1 MGELRGVLDEVGDEL
16 LRDAVE
22 LVGLGG
28 GQGGPVVMG
37 GGGAEGDCYV
47 AHFVELAGQGG
58 EGLVEGGKGGVG
70 GHELVGDV
78 TYVLTHGVELLGG
91 LGGGGGVGYLHFGH
105 EEVVAHAVVEL
116 LCQTFALGFDAVDV
130 AAGLFELGLALL
142 VAAYFTYGR
151 YLERLCGADAGRPVP
166 SAVSFDG
173 VDYIPMPMWKTFLVQ
188 LLNIAGLGP
197 IFGAVLGAAY
207 GPVAFLWITFGGIFM
222 GAAHDFIAGMIS
234 LRNNGAS
241 LPETVGTYLGNGVK
255 QLMRVFSVGLM
266 VLVGAVFLS
275 QPASLI
281 ANRIDAP
288 ALSGIVFGDFS
299 WLLLIVLGVILVY
312 YIVATLL
319 PVDKIIGRIY
329 PVFGCALLFMALGLL
344 AVLLFSGKYTI
355 PEFTSFRNQIAD
367 AARFPIVPMLF
378 TTIACGAIS
387 GFHATQSPLMAR
399 CLGSERQARPVFYGA
414 MISESIIALIWA
426 AVAMAFW
433 NGVGGLNAAIA
444 EYGGQAAVMVDAIAR
459 DTLGEVLAGFVIFGV
474 VACAITSGDTA
485 FRSARLIV
493 ADFMGVEQ
501 RSLRKRIYISVPL
514 FAAGLVIIFCLPF
527 QTMWSYFAWMNQ
539 TLAMVTLWMITA
551 FLNRHG
557 RNRWVGLIPA
567 TVMTYV
573 CSSYVFVSPLMCGMR
588 DRAAAYLLGGAVTLV
603 LLIILIFK
611 MRRDAK
617 SLP

>member
-1 MGELRGVLDEVGDEL
+1 MGGMHDFFSGVLS
-16 LRDAVE
+16 LR
-22 LVGLGG
+22 
-28 GQGGPVVMG
+28 
-37 GGGAEGDCYV
+37 
-47 AHFVELAGQGG
+47 HGG
-58 EGLVEGGKGGVG
+58 ESLPGL
-70 GHELVGDV
+70 
-78 TYVLTHGVELLGG
+78 T
-91 LGGGGGVGYLHFGH
+91 
-105 EEVVAHAVVEL
+105 
-116 LCQTFALGFDAVDV
+116 
-130 AAGLFELGLALL
+130 
-142 VAAYFTYGR
+142 GR
-151 YLERLCGADAGRPVP
+151 YLGDGARRAMSLFTV
-166 SAVSFDG
+166 A
-173 VDYIPMPMWKTFLVQ
+173 
-188 LLNIAGLGP
+188 LL
-197 IFGAVLGAAY
+197 
-207 GPVAFLWITFGGIFM
+207 
-222 GAAHDFIAGMIS
+222 
-234 LRNNGAS
+234 
-241 LPETVGTYLGNGVK
+241 
-255 QLMRVFSVGLM
+255 

-275 QPASLI
+275 QPAEMI
-281 ANRIDAP
+281 AARIDAP
-288 ALSGIVFGDFS
+288 ALAGAAFGNFS
-299 WLLLIVLGVILVY
+299 WLLLGVLGAILLY
-312 YIVATLL
+312 YVLATLL
-319 PVDKIIGRIY
+319 PIDRIIGRLY
-329 PVFGCALLFMALGLL
+329 PVFGVVLLVMALGIL
-344 AVLLFSGKYTI
+344 AVLLLHPARYAI
-355 PEFTSFRNQIAD
+355 PELTSLHNFHGD
-367 AARFPIVPMLF
+367 AARFPIMPTLF

-501 RSLRKRIYISVPL
+501 RSLRKRICISVPL

>member
-1 MGELRGVLDEVGDEL
+1 MIT
-16 LRDAVE
+16 
-22 LVGLGG
+22 
-28 GQGGPVVMG
+28 
-37 GGGAEGDCYV
+37 
-47 AHFVELAGQGG
+47 FVCCLIA
-58 EGLVEGGKGGVG
+58 LI
-70 GHELVGDV
+70 
-78 TYVLTHGVELLGG
+78 
-91 LGGGGGVGYLHFGH
+91 VGYFIYGKFIERIFGID
-105 EEVVAHAVVEL
+105 AKR
-116 LCQTFALGFDAVDV
+116 QTP
-130 AAGLFELGLALL
+130 
-142 VAAYFTYGR
+142 AYTHQ
-151 YLERLCGADAGRPVP
+151 
-166 SAVSFDG
+166 DG
-173 VDYIPMPMWKTFLVQ
+173 VDYIPMPTWKVFMIQ
-188 LLNIAGLGP
+188 FLNIAGLGP
-197 IFGAVLGAAY
+197 IFGAIMGAKFGTAS
-207 GPVAFLWITFGGIFM
+207 FLWIVLGSIFA
-222 GAAHDFIAGMIS
+222 GSVHDYLSGMLS
-234 LRNNGAS
+234 LRHNGES
-241 LPETVGTYLGNGVK
+241 LPEIIGRYLGVNFK
-255 QLMRVFSVGLM
+255 QFMRGFTVILM
-266 VLVGAVFLS
+266 VLVGSVFVAGPAGLLAKLTPEHLDTTFWIIVVFL
-275 QPASLI
+275 
-281 ANRIDAP
+281 
-288 ALSGIVFGDFS
+288 
-299 WLLLIVLGVILVY
+299 Y
-312 YIVATLL
+312 YILATLL

-329 PVFGCALLFMALGLL
+329 PVFGCALLFMALGIL

>member
-1 MGELRGVLDEVGDEL
+1 MITF
-16 LRDAVE
+16 
-22 LVGLGG
+22 LV
-28 GQGGPVVMG
+28 
-37 GGGAEGDCYV
+37 C
-47 AHFVELAGQGG
+47 
-58 EGLVEGGKGGVG
+58 
-70 GHELVGDV
+70 
-78 TYVLTHGVELLGG
+78 
-91 LGGGGGVGYLHFGH
+91 
-105 EEVVAHAVVEL
+105 
-116 LCQTFALGFDAVDV
+116 
-130 AAGLFELGLALL
+130 LALL

-222 GAAHDFIAGMIS
+222 GAVHDFIAGMIS
-234 LRNNGAS
+234 LRSNGAS

-329 PVFGCALLFMALGLL
+329 PVFGCALLFMALGIL
-344 AVLLFSGKYTI
+344 AVLLFGGKYTI

-501 RSLRKRIYISVPL
+501 RSLRKRICISVPL